1 MKPFFINAT
10 IELYEYT
17 EEEEYDVYGE
27 PIINYEKTGEY
38 PCDWQTLSTRDSQLM
53 FGKILNNTFKIF
65 LDIDVPV
72 NDKMMIKRKGE
83 QDTYMVIGSPQ
94 KYEHF
99 LRHQELTIQ
108 KTRKPWQTTTSP

>member
-10 IELYEYT
+10 IELYDYT
-17 EEEEYDVYGE
+17 EKEEYDVYGE
-27 PIINYEKTGEY
+27 PIVSYEKVGEY

-53 FGKILNNTFKIF
+53 FGKILNDTFKIF
-65 LDIDVPV
+65 LDINVPV
-72 NDKMMIKRKGE
+72 NDKMLIRRKG
-83 QDTYMVIGSPQ
+83 TYMVIGSPQ

-108 KTRKPWQTTTSP
+108 RTRKPWQTTSQ